1 VTKWELYDTHYTE
14 RYMGD
19 PKVDAKAYATSDA
32 IDDAPKI
39 SDPLLLVHGMSDDNV
54 VFENSTAFAA
64 KMQAANR
71 PFEMMFYP
79 GKTHAAARDI
89 HVWTTIFNYFDRVVK
104 NRPAR

>member
-1 VTKWELYDTHYTE
+1 
-14 RYMGD
+14 MGN
-19 PKVDAKAYATSDA
+19 PKVDAKAYEKSDA
-32 IDDAPKI
+32 ISDAAKI
-39 SDPLLLVHGMSDDNV
+39 ADPLLLVHGMADDNV

-64 KMQAANR
+64 KMQATNR

-104 NRPAR
+104 NRPPR